1 MSELTMPVSLS
12 TQFEQLGSIIATS
25 FESGDLENITLSK
38 YKGTVAGLEKI
49 QIRIVDIKQRAMLCV
64 VYKYKTKDSTKNYSL
79 TDALIEIAVQLD
91 DGFKHLHVH
100 TSVYD
105 YQLMVSKKAKVVLA
119 KTVSAKH
126 QNALKN
132 QQPERLQHQQN
143 LMGKDL
149 QRKDLLESGQVQQK
163 IPASLPATANHNRAK
178 HRYIEQSRPFLQKL
192 GVTDGQGQIIPAM
205 SRKWKQINK
214 FLEIFAGALQQ
225 AGINEQEQ
233 LSVVDFGSGKGYL
246 TFAVHDY
253 IAQQL
258 LKAPEV
264 TGVEL
269 RDELVEF
276 CNGVAQTVDTQGIT
290 FYQGDV
296 RSFTPNHV
304 DVMIALHACDVAT
317 DYALHT
323 GIRLNAA
330 VIMCAP
336 CCHKEIRPQLKMPE
350 LLQPML
356 QYGVH
361 LGQQAEMLTDSMRA
375 LLLEA
380 NGYDTKVFEFVALE
394 HTSKNKMILAIKKQ
408 SNPNKQAE
416 VMQKVQA
423 LKVFYGI
430 EQQSLEQL
438 LSEKINMKANA

>member
-1 MSELTMPVSLS
+1 MSELTIPVSLS
-12 TQFEQLGSIIATS
+12 TQFEQLCTIIASS
-25 FESGDLENITLSK
+25 FKLGDLENLTLSK
-38 YKGTVAGLEKI
+38 YKGVVAGLEKI
-49 QIRIVDIKQRAMLCV
+49 QIRLVDIKHQPMLCF
-64 VYKYKTKDSTKNYSL
+64 VYKYKTKDSTKNYNL
-79 TDALIEIAVQLD
+79 TDALLEIAAQLNSV
-91 DGFKHLHVH
+91 FKHLHVNTITH
-100 TSVYD
+100 D

-119 KTVSAKH
+119 KTVSTKRH
-126 QNALKN
+126 HGLKN
-132 QQPERLQHQQN
+132 QQQDPLQHQKNLIEQN
-143 LMGKDL
+143 LLETEQTQQNQGL
-149 QRKDLLESGQVQQK
+149 QNHVPPKRAD
-163 IPASLPATANHNRAK
+163 SLPMTANHNRAK
-178 HRYIEQSRPFLQKL
+178 HRYVEQSRPFLHKL
-192 GVTDGQGQIIPAM
+192 GVTDAQGQIIPAM

-225 AGINEQEQ
+225 AGINQRDQ

-253 IAQQL
+253 ISQQL
-258 LKAPEV
+258 QKTPEV

-276 CNGVAQTVDTQGIT
+276 CNNVAQTVDTQGIT

-304 DVMIALHACDVAT
+304 DVMIALHACDIAT

-380 NGYDTKVFEFVALE
+380 NGYETKVFEFVALE

-408 SNPNKQAE
+408 SDPKKQTE

-438 LSEKINMKANA
+438 LSEKY

>member
-1 MSELTMPVSLS
+1 MSELTIPVSLS
-12 TQFEQLGSIIATS
+12 TQFEQLCTIIASS
-25 FESGDLENITLSK
+25 FKSGDLENLTLSK
-38 YKGTVAGLEKI
+38 YKGVVAGLEKI
-49 QIRIVDIKQRAMLCV
+49 QIRLVDIKQQPMLCF
-64 VYKYKTKDSTKNYSL
+64 VYKYTTKDSTKNYHL
-79 TDALIEIAVQLD
+79 HDALLEMATQLD
-91 DGFKHLHVH
+91 NGFKHLHVNTATH
-100 TSVYD
+100 D

-119 KTVSAKH
+119 KTGSTKRQNVLKH
-126 QNALKN
+126 Q
-132 QQPERLQHQQN
+132 QQN
-143 LMGKDL
+143 LIE
-149 QRKDLLESGQVQQK
+149 QNLLETEQLQK
-163 IPASLPATANHNRAK
+163 NQEQPKNTDSLPMTASHNRAK
-178 HRYIEQSRPFLQKL
+178 HRYVEQSRPFLHKL
-192 GVTDGQGQIIPAM
+192 GVTDAQGQIIPAM

-225 AGINEQEQ
+225 AGINEQDQ

-258 LKAPEV
+258 HKTPKV

-269 RDELVEF
+269 RDELVAF
-276 CNGVAQTVDTQGIT
+276 CNNVAQTVNTQGIT

-296 RSFTPNHV
+296 RSFTPKHV
-304 DVMIALHACDVAT
+304 DVMIALHACDIAT

-408 SNPNKQAE
+408 SNPKKQAE
-416 VMQKVQA
+416 IMQKVQA

-430 EQQSLEQL
+430 NQQSLETL
-438 LSEKINMKANA
+438 LKV

>member
-1 MSELTMPVSLS
+1 M
-12 TQFEQLGSIIATS
+12 
-25 FESGDLENITLSK
+25 
-38 YKGTVAGLEKI
+38 
-49 QIRIVDIKQRAMLCV
+49 
-64 VYKYKTKDSTKNYSL
+64 
-79 TDALIEIAVQLD
+79 
-91 DGFKHLHVH
+91 
-100 TSVYD
+100 
-105 YQLMVSKKAKVVLA
+105 
-119 KTVSAKH
+119 
-126 QNALKN
+126 
-132 QQPERLQHQQN
+132 
-143 LMGKDL
+143 
-149 QRKDLLESGQVQQK
+149 
-163 IPASLPATANHNRAK
+163 
-178 HRYIEQSRPFLQKL
+178 
-192 GVTDGQGQIIPAM
+192 
-205 SRKWKQINK
+205 
-214 FLEIFAGALQQ
+214 
-225 AGINEQEQ
+225 
-233 LSVVDFGSGKGYL
+233 
-246 TFAVHDY
+246 HDY

-258 LKAPEV
+258 HKTPEV

-269 RDELVEF
+269 RDELVAF
-276 CNGVAQTVDTQGIT
+276 CNNVAQTVNTQGIT

-304 DVMIALHACDVAT
+304 DVMIALHACDIAT

-408 SNPNKQAE
+408 SNPKKQAE
-416 VMQKVQA
+416 IMQKVQA

-430 EQQSLEQL
+430 NQQSLETL
-438 LSEKINMKANA
+438 LKV

>member
-1 MSELTMPVSLS
+1 MSELTIPVSLS
-12 TQFEQLGSIIATS
+12 MQFEQLCTIIASS
-25 FESGDLENITLSK
+25 FKSGDLENLTLSK
-38 YKGTVAGLEKI
+38 YKGVVAGLEKI
-49 QIRIVDIKQRAMLCV
+49 QIRLVDIKQQSMLCF
-64 VYKYKTKDSTKNYSL
+64 VYKYKTKDSTKNYNL
-79 TDALIEIAVQLD
+79 TDALLEISSQLD
-91 DGFKHLHVH
+91 SGFKHLHVNTATH
-100 TSVYD
+100 D
-105 YQLMVSKKAKVVLA
+105 YQLMVSKKDKVVLA
-119 KTVSAKH
+119 KTVSTKRH
-126 QNALKN
+126 HGLKN
-132 QQPERLQHQQN
+132 QQQDRLHHQKNLIEQNLLETEQTQQN
-143 LMGKDL
+143 QGL
-149 QRKDLLESGQVQQK
+149 QNPVPPKNAD
-163 IPASLPATANHNRAK
+163 SLPMTANHNRAK
-178 HRYIEQSRPFLQKL
+178 HRYVEQSRPFLQKL
-192 GVTDGQGQIIPAM
+192 GVTDAQGQIIPAM

-225 AGINEQEQ
+225 AGINQKDQ

-258 LKAPEV
+258 QKTSEV

-276 CNGVAQTVDTQGIT
+276 CNNVAQTVDTQGIT

-304 DVMIALHACDVAT
+304 DVMIALHACDIAT

-408 SNPNKQAE
+408 SDPKKQAE
-416 VMQKVQA
+416 VMQKVEA
-423 LKVFYGI
+423 LKIFYGI

-438 LSEKINMKANA
+438 LSEKY